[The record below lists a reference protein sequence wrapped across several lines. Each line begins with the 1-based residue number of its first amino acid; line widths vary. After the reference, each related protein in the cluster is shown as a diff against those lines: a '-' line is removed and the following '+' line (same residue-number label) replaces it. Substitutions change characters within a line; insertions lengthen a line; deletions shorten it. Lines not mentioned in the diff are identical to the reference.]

1 MIRIYSAEE
10 IELIRESSLF
20 VGKTLAEV
28 AKHIDTGVKTITL
41 NEIAEQYIHSIG
53 ASPSFKGYEG
63 FPYTLCISVNE
74 TVVHGFP
81 SEYELKDGDIV
92 SIDCGVYKNGFH
104 GDSAYT
110 FAVGQVSEDR
120 KRLMEV
126 TKQSLYDG
134 IEQAKA
140 GNRIGD
146 IGHAVQSLCEG
157 NGYGVVRDLIGHG
170 VGAHLHEKPDVPNV
184 GKQGNGK
191 RLQEGMVIAIEPM
204 ITMGTYKVK
213 WAKDGWGVFTQDGM
227 PAAHYEH
234 DVVIRKGQAEILSS
248 FEMIE
253 KILLERNM
261 YFPKNK

>member
-1 MIRIYSAEE
+1 LIRIYKETE
-10 IELIRESSLF
+10 IELIRESSLL

-28 AKHIDTGVKTITL
+28 AKHIKAGVKTITL
-41 NEIAEQYIHSIG
+41 DKIAEDYIRSFG
-53 ASPSFKGYEG
+53 ATPSFKGYEG
-63 FPYTLCISVNE
+63 FPYALCISVNE

-81 SEYELKDGDIV
+81 SEYELKEGDIV

-110 FAVGQVSEDR
+110 FAVGEISEDKR
-120 KRLMEV
+120 RLMEV
-126 TKQSLYDG
+126 TKESLYKG

-146 IGHAVQSLCEG
+146 IGYAIQSLCES
-157 NGYGVVRDLIGHG
+157 NGYGVVRELIGHG
-170 VGAHLHEKPDVPNV
+170 VGAHLHEKPDVPNN
-184 GKQGNGK
+184 GKQGSGK

-204 ITMGTYKVK
+204 ITMGNHQVK
-213 WAKDGWGVFTQDGM
+213 WAKDGWGVFTVDGL

-248 FEMIE
+248 FEEIE
-253 KILLERNM
+253 NIIMR
-261 YFPKNK
+261 

>member
-1 MIRIYSAEE
+1 LIRIYNETE
-10 IELIRESSLF
+10 IELIRESSLL

-28 AKHIDTGVKTITL
+28 AKHIKAGVKTMIL
-41 NEIAEQYIHSIG
+41 DGIAEDYIRSFG
-53 ASPSFKGYEG
+53 ATPSFKGYQG

-74 TVVHGFP
+74 MVVHGFP
-81 SEYELKDGDIV
+81 SEYELKEGDIV

-110 FAVGQVSEDR
+110 FAVGEISEDKR
-120 KRLMEV
+120 RLMEV
-126 TKQSLYDG
+126 TKESLYKG

-146 IGHAVQSLCEG
+146 IGYAIQSLCES
-157 NGYGVVRDLIGHG
+157 NGYGVVRELIGHG
-170 VGAHLHEKPDVPNV
+170 VGANLHEKPDVPNN
-184 GKQGNGK
+184 GNKGSGK

-204 ITMGTYKVK
+204 ITMGDYKVK
-213 WAKDGWGVFTQDGM
+213 WAKDGWGVFTIDGL

-248 FEMIE
+248 FEDIE
-253 KILLERNM
+253 NIIMR
-261 YFPKNK
+261 